1 MQHDFEVIQLGS
13 YFCDLIFTGL
23 PEVPRLGL
31 DLFGSDF
38 DMVAGAGFRT
48 AVALK
53 RLGVRSAWACD
64 FGDDFFSRFV
74 LDAAAHEGLDASL
87 FRLLPL
93 PLRHVSVSFSF
104 SHDRGFISY
113 FDQYPPQS
121 PPELIA
127 RHHPRAVL
135 ISHLSY
141 GPDLAALVEA
151 AHAAGALV
159 YMDCQSDAATLDTP
173 GVREAI
179 AAVDIFAPN
188 AAESMHLTGAP
199 SVEAALDVL
208 ASLAPLAIVKCG
220 AAGAIARSGGLTAR
234 AAALPVEVCDTTG
247 AGDCF
252 NAGFLY
258 AHLVGRT
265 LDECMRCGNICG
277 GLATTCR
284 GVEALP
290 SAEQVEELLAQLHQ
304 IQPRQQ
310 IEERH

>member
-1 MQHDFEVIQLGS
+1 MMYDYDVLQLGS

-64 FGDDFFSRFV
+64 FGDDFFSRVV
-74 LDAAAHEGLDASL
+74 LDAAEREGLDASM
-87 FRLLPL
+87 FRILPV
-93 PLRHVSVSFSF
+93 PLRRVSVSFSF

-141 GPDLAALVEA
+141 GPDLVALIAA

-159 YMDCQSDAATLDTP
+159 YMDCQSDAATLETP
-173 GVREAI
+173 GVRDAI

-188 AAESMHLTGAP
+188 AAEAMHLTGAA
-199 SVEAALDVL
+199 SAEAALDVL

-220 AAGAIARSGGLTAR
+220 AAGAIARSGEVLAR
-234 AAALPVEVCDTTG
+234 AAALPVDVCDTTG

-258 AHLVGRT
+258 AHLAGRP
-265 LDECMRCGNICG
+265 LDVALRCGNICG

-290 SAEQVEELLAQLHQ
+290 TAEQVEELL
-304 IQPRQQ
+304 RCT
-310 IEERH
+310 